1 MSQRAGPY
9 AGMNNAHAYQQP
21 QQRERD
27 AGFTSKQM
35 LDAYIYDFLLKSS
48 LKNSASTFCRE
59 AGILDATGEPK
70 TPSVLDQ
77 VKDAPQGFLYEW
89 WQIFWD
95 LFNART
101 HKEGSVIAREFSRIL
116 ANKQKEEHAYRSQ
129 AVQAAMLQQ
138 MAEQQG
144 ECPRGAFEFFQASGV
159 IPNPDYVNHAFHP
172 SASSYTRNEPSNMA
186 NQAHVSSHIPHFV
199 PSNVGT
205 NIPGWPVYPNQIPSH
220 FVNSTTGNHIPSHAA
235 PTTHV
240 NQYQTSGPAPSPG
253 SQSVGSKTKQSRP
266 SSTKKKKHALNLAGT
281 PGSPENS
288 TASYKGSMTGLSGKI
303 SGIEGLHNYQR
314 QLIMSEIEYNNQ
326 NKKNSPSSSTGV
338 GGGSKKHMLP
348 PSAAFSPH
356 TVSPASAGIP
366 NMNMISSS
374 KRKITRRTSASQI
387 SGPANKSTRS
397 SLSDSPCTPVTLG
410 PVSGGDLSDKQIAPN
425 PPTELSK
432 QSSAGSHESSG
443 KKSVKK
449 VRKTKKP
456 QSITFNKNNF
466 NFLSSNS
473 VPTPPNESQQRPQ
486 HRTSS
491 KSNKKP
497 SSVRPNTK
505 TFKSAAEASPQLLVD
520 DGSMA
525 TPTFIKSVWNSNGK
539 AQNTPHANL
548 TFVED
553 NPAHTGGAGFA
564 NVDSV
569 AGSSSGASYQYSETE
584 ADDILS
590 MNAILPMHE
599 SAAAKDE
606 VPSTDVVAAE
616 QTAYEN
622 SNPEFNLDLLEPSEH
637 SFNFLSWRQ

>member
-1 MSQRAGPY
+1 MSQRMGHY
-9 AGMNNAHAYQQP
+9 TGMNNGQSYQQA
-21 QQRERD
+21 QQREQE

-59 AGILDATGEPK
+59 AGIIDVSGEPR

-116 ANKQKEEHAYRSQ
+116 ANKQKEEYGYRSQ

-138 MAEQQG
+138 MAEQRG
-144 ECPRGAFEFFQASGV
+144 ERPRGAFEFFQASGV
-159 IPNPDYVNHAFHP
+159 IPNLDYANHAFHP
-172 SASSYTRNEPSNMA
+172 NVNSYIRNEQSNVA
-186 NQAHVSSHIPHFV
+186 NQAQVSSHVPHFV

-205 NIPGWPVYPNQIPSH
+205 HVSGWPVYPNQMPSH

-235 PTTHV
+235 PTSHI

-253 SQSVGSKTKQSRP
+253 SQSVTSKNKQSRP
-266 SSTKKKKHALNLAGT
+266 SSTKKKKHALNHAGT
-281 PGSPENS
+281 PGSPENC
-288 TASYKGSMTGLSGKI
+288 AVSYKGPVGGLSGRI

-326 NKKNSPSSSTGV
+326 NKKDSPSSGSGISR
-338 GGGSKKHMLP
+338 GSKKHMLP

-366 NMNMISSS
+366 NMNMIGSS
-374 KRKITRRTSASQI
+374 KRKITRRTSASHI

-397 SLSDSPCTPVTLG
+397 SLSESPRTPVTLG
-410 PVSGGDLSDKQIAPN
+410 PVNGGDLSDKPIASN
-425 PPTELSK
+425 SLTELAK
-432 QSSAGSHESSG
+432 PSSTDSGS

-449 VRKTKKP
+449 VRKAKKP
-456 QSITFNKNNF
+456 QSITFNNNNF

-473 VPTPPNESQQRPQ
+473 VPTPPNESQPKPQ
-486 HRTSS
+486 PRTST
-491 KSNKKP
+491 KPHKKP
-497 SSVRPNTK
+497 SSTRPNTK
-505 TFKSAAEASPQLLVD
+505 TFKSTTEVSPQLLVD
-520 DGSMA
+520 DT
-525 TPTFIKSVWNSNGK
+525 TPTFIKSVWNSNAK
-539 AQNTPHANL
+539 PHNI

-553 NPAHTGGAGFA
+553 NHPHNGFT

-569 AGSSSGASYQYSETE
+569 TGSSSGASYQYSETE
-584 ADDILS
+584 PDDILS
-590 MNAILPMHE
+590 MLPMHE
-599 SAAAKDE
+599 STATKDT
-606 VPSTDVVAAE
+606 VPSSHLTTAE
-616 QTAYEN
+616 QTETTAYEN
-622 SNPEFNLDLLEPSEH
+622 ANPEFNLDLLEPSEH